1 MRSLRVYSYD
11 TLEARRNFFDLLH
24 YGGPMRF
31 LKDLSHER
39 MLKTP
44 LRILGMTAL
53 LVLASMYS

>member
-1 MRSLRVYSYD
+1 MTPLRG
-11 TLEARRNFFDLLH
+11 EE
-24 YGGPMRF
+24 F